1 MLNPGRYHN
10 NRADSTA
17 HCQPF
22 RRNFCAHFLVHPE
35 VREPASVLLIT
46 LDDLD
51 ATAMRLDAARGDP
64 CICRIS
70 YFYLT
75 AGRIF
80 LSPNVGHATGAGIGT
95 TDVIAVRFELI
106 LFPYGLSDACPRSAE
121 LSEFDWLGTLA
132 QLKPP
137 VPLRVVIKPPADL
150 FVAFVAATNSEA
162 TADDFRSAP
171 KSRKKGVEVL

>member
-10 NRADSTA
+10 TRADSTA

-22 RRNFCAHFLVHPE
+22 RRNFCAHFLVHPAA
-35 VREPASVLLIT
+35 REPASVLLIT

-64 CICRIS
+64 CWRHEPNGREGSDDVPARRPQSAPSRGIKWMSRRLYESHPRGSEGCICRIS

-106 LFPYGLSDACPRSAE
+106 LFPYGLSDACPDQ
-121 LSEFDWLGTLA
+121 LSCPSSLGLE
-132 QLKPP
+132 
-137 VPLRVVIKPPADL
+137 R
-150 FVAFVAATNSEA
+150 
-162 TADDFRSAP
+162 
-171 KSRKKGVEVL
+171 